1 MQAKQLK
8 IPKGEEFEMV
18 KKRID
23 ELLVRV
29 IDDIINI
36 INGQLDNVEE
46 VKRKY
51 DEYYYNFKKEK
62 KRINEK
68 TNFKLQSKLT

>member
-1 MQAKQLK
+1 
-8 IPKGEEFEMV
+8 MV

-23 ELLVRV
+23 ELLARV

-36 INGQLDNVEE
+36 INGQLNDVEE

-51 DEYYYNFKKEK
+51 DEYFNNFKKEK
-62 KRINEK
+62 KKIKEK
-68 TNFKLQSKLT
+68 TNVKLQSRLP

>member
-1 MQAKQLK
+1 LK

-23 ELLVRV
+23 ELLARV

-36 INGQLDNVEE
+36 INGQLNDVEE

-51 DEYYYNFKKEK
+51 DEYFNNFKKEK
-62 KRINEK
+62 KKIKEK
-68 TNFKLQSKLT
+68 TNVKLQSRLP